1 MPRTPSPAA
10 TAQVVRTT
18 WPTPTPGAI
27 LGPPPAPPP
36 VPPFDPDAVHALA
49 VRGLPLDDVCRLLG
63 LRLDALPHA
72 DETAL
77 HDAYGRA
84 RARGAEAVAGALFER
99 ALHGD
104 PRAQVAFLGAHAA
117 WAATP
122 TASPGALEESRG
134 ELIDRIRAISARIDE
149 ERENTYPNDEDPST
163 GAF

>member
-63 LRLDALPHA
+63 LCLDALHHA

-77 HDAYGRA
+77 RDAYGRA
-84 RARGAEAVAGALFER
+84 RAQGAEAVAGALFER

-104 PRAQVAFLGAHAA
+104 PRAQTAFLTAHAA

-122 TASPGALEESRG
+122 ANVPGALEESRE
-134 ELIDRIRAISARIDE
+134 ELIERIRALAGRTSMDWDDAD
-149 ERENTYPNDEDPST
+149 PLAEDP
-163 GAF
+163 